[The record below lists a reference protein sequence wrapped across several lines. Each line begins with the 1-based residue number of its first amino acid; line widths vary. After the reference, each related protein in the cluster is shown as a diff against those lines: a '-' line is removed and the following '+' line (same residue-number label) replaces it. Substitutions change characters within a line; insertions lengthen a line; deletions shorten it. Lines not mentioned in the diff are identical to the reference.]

1 MNKVDSDQEKCLMS
15 TLGLHMY
22 VHTNASTLTYT
33 HVNMNADTHTHDSH
47 KNALKSNISKSN
59 FNVQINPSN

>member
-1 MNKVDSDQEKCLMS
+1 MSDVN
-15 TLGLHMY
+15 LGPPHVCAY
-22 VHTNASTLTYT
+22 QCKHTHIHT